1 MLMDNEKR
9 RMSERCGF
17 AEDQRIDDIKK
28 SISNSEYDAD
38 EEHAV
43 KRKAIKAIIDS
54 MLSGKPLEES
64 DVSEFLKYYDDIEN
78 IKKEFPKV

>member
-1 MLMDNEKR
+1 
-9 RMSERCGF
+9 MSERVGWSK
-17 AEDQRIDDIKK
+17 EQRIDDIRKE
-28 SISNSEYDAD
+28 IAHSEYDAN

-54 MLSGKPLEES
+54 MLSGEPLKES
-64 DVSEFLKYYDDIEN
+64 DVSEFLKYYNAIET